1 MRFTAFDFIISHRSE
16 KTNSAD
22 ALLRHPDYEDIEKMS
37 ETMRKL
43 LLTLQRK
50 LVILAAV
57 FSLKFFSMMRRILAE
72 VKKTVRIRDSE
83 LRTKLLRSDSKT
95 YTQHKCNIAELQ
107 LNSVAETVDCKQLV
121 LCVIMR
127 ELFIYKT
134 AEENSNQ
141 SLQKL
146 IQTLQ
151 DCNVFV
157 VKRCK
162 ALEMTALKTKCRVS
176 AEKSILWRVNFK
188 GLLFYKKQIYVL
200 KEESVRAE
208 LLKCH
213 YNDVLVRHFEVKRT
227 LELIDCKYYW
237 SDMSK
242 DVKNYIFSYN
252 ICQRIKVSRHCL
264 YSEMQVLLQ
273 SERLWQKVTMNFITD
288 LSLSKCRDCIY
299 NAILVIVNCYIK
311 ITQYIFT
318 VKTVTAVQLTDLFYE
333 KIVCCFETLRE
344 VMSDQ
349 DSVFTSVF
357 WSDLCYHMKMK
368 CRLSTVFHS
377 QTDEQTEC
385 QNQMLK
391 HYIRCYCSD
400 EQDNWASLLSL
411 AEFAYQNEIQ
421 TSIECSL
428 FYAMYDYHSTIHYV
442 EDDSRKEEMSAAKK
456 QIKWIHE
463 IKKVLMQW

>member
-1 MRFTAFDFIISHRSE
+1 
-16 KTNSAD
+16 
-22 ALLRHPDYEDIEKMS
+22 MS
-37 ETMRKL
+37 KIMKKL
-43 LLTLQRK
+43 FLTLQRK

-57 FSLKFFSMMRRILAE
+57 FLSEFFSIMRRILTE

-83 LRTKLLRSDSKT
+83 LRTKSLRSDSEM
-95 YTQHKCNIAELQ
+95 YTQYKCNVAELQ
-107 LNSVAETVDCKQLV
+107 LNSVTETVDCKQLISHI
-121 LCVIMR
+121 IMR
-127 ELFIYKT
+127 ELFIYET
-134 AEENSNQ
+134 AEENSSQ

-151 DCNVFV
+151 NCNIFITE
-157 VKRCK
+157 RCK
-162 ALEMTALKTKCRVS
+162 ALEATASKTKCRISVR
-176 AEKSILWRVNFK
+176 KSILWRMNFK
-188 GLLFYKKQIYVL
+188 GLLFHEEQIYVSE
-200 KEESVRAE
+200 EESVRAE
-208 LLKCH
+208 LLKH
-213 YNDVLVRHFEVKRT
+213 HHNNVLAEYFEVKRT

-252 ICQRIKVSRHCL
+252 IYQRIKVSRYCL

-273 SERLWQKVTMNFITD
+273 SERLWQKIIMNFITD

-299 NAILVIVNCYIK
+299 NTILVIVDCYTK
-311 ITQYIFT
+311 ITQYIST
-318 VKTVTAVQLTDLFYE
+318 VKTVTAVQLTDLFYK
-333 KIVCCFETLRE
+333 KIVCCFKTLRE
-344 VMSDQ
+344 VMSDW

-391 HYIRCYCSD
+391 HYIRCYCLD
-400 EQDNWASLLSL
+400 KQDNWASLLSL
-411 AEFAYQNEIQ
+411 AEFAYQNETQ

-456 QIKWIHE
+456 QIKWIHKIRE
-463 IKKVLMQW
+463 MLTQ